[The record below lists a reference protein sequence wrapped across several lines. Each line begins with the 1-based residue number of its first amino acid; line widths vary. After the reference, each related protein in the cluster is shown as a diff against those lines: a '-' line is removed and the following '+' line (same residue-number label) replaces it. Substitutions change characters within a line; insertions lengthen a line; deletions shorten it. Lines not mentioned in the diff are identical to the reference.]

1 MDAVVVDTN
10 VILVAKG
17 MADQAS
23 PTCIQTCIE
32 RLDRIV
38 EGHERVVIDDNWEI
52 LGEYSDY
59 EDDASTTTARTG
71 WGFLEW
77 LMRNHENPEQCLKVH
92 ITPSVDGVGF
102 EEFPT
107 APELSEFDPADKKFI
122 AVAVVY
128 ENVHRQKVPI
138 LQAVDSNWYG
148 FREAFARNGLLIDF
162 ICEENIRLLYE
173 RRSERRAKN

>member
-17 MADQAS
+17 MAAQAS
-23 PTCIQTCIE
+23 PACVLTCIE
-32 RLDRIV
+32 RLERIV
-38 EGHERVVIDDNWEI
+38 EGPERVVIDDNWEI
-52 LGEYSDY
+52 FGEYLDY
-59 EDDASTTTARTG
+59 EDDSTTAARTG

-77 LMRNHENPEQCLKVH
+77 LMRNRENPEQCVKVH
-92 ITPSVDGVGF
+92 ITPSVDGTGF

-107 APELSEFDPADKKFI
+107 DSALSEFDPGDKKFI

-128 ENVHRQKVPI
+128 ENEHRQKVPI

-148 FREAFARNGLLIDF
+148 FREAFARNELIIDF
-162 ICEENIRLLYE
+162 ICDANIRLLYE
-173 RRSERRAKN
+173 RRKERRAKN

>member
-10 VILVAKG
+10 VILVAKD
-17 MADQAS
+17 MAAQAS
-23 PTCIQTCIE
+23 PACVQTCIE
-32 RLDRIV
+32 RLARIV
-38 EGHERVVIDDNWEI
+38 EGPERVVIDDNWEI

-59 EDDASTTTARTG
+59 EEDGSTTAARTG

-77 LMRNHENPEQCLKVH
+77 LMRNHENQEQCVKVH
-92 ITPSVDGVGF
+92 ITPSVDGTGF

-107 APELSEFDPADKKFI
+107 DPALSGFDPADKKFI

-128 ENVHRQKVPI
+128 ENEHRQKVPI

-148 FREAFARNGLLIDF
+148 LREAFARNGLTIDF
-162 ICEENIRLLYE
+162 ICEANIRLLYE
-173 RRSERRAKN
+173 RRSERRARN

>member
-17 MADQAS
+17 MAAQAS
-23 PTCIQTCIE
+23 QACVQTCIE
-32 RLDRIV
+32 RLNRIV
-38 EGHERVVIDDNWEI
+38 EGSERVVIDDNWEI

-59 EDDASTTTARTG
+59 EEDGSTTAARTG

-77 LMRNHENPEQCLKVH
+77 LMRNHANQEQCVKVH
-92 ITPSVDGVGF
+92 ITPSVDGTGF

-107 APELSEFDPADKKFI
+107 DPGLSGFDPADKKFI

-128 ENVHRQKVPI
+128 ENEHRQKVPI

-148 FREAFARNGLLIDF
+148 LREAFARNGLTIDF
-162 ICEENIRLLYE
+162 ICEANIRLLYE
-173 RRSERRAKN
+173 RRSERRAKS

>member
-17 MADQAS
+17 MAAQAS
-23 PTCIQTCIE
+23 QACVQICIE

-38 EGHERVVIDDNWEI
+38 EGSERVVIDDNWEI

-59 EDDASTTTARTG
+59 EADSTTAARTG

-77 LMRNHENPEQCLKVH
+77 LMRNHANPEQCVKVH
-92 ITPSVDGVGF
+92 ITPSVDGTGF

-107 APELSEFDPADKKFI
+107 DPALSGFDPGDKKFI

-128 ENVHRQKVPI
+128 ENEHRHKVPI

-148 FREAFARNGLLIDF
+148 FRDAFAQNGLIIDF
-162 ICEENIRLLYE
+162 ICEADIRLLYE
-173 RRSERRAKN
+173 RRKERRARN

>member
-17 MADQAS
+17 MACQAS
-23 PTCIQTCIE
+23 QACVQTCIE

-38 EGHERVVIDDNWEI
+38 KGPERVVIDDNWEI

-59 EDDASTTTARTG
+59 EADSTTAARTG

-77 LMRNHENPEQCLKVH
+77 LMRNHENPKQCVKVH
-92 ITPSVDGVGF
+92 ITPSVDGTGF

-107 APELSEFDPADKKFI
+107 DPALSEFDPGDKKFI

-128 ENVHRQKVPI
+128 ENEHRQKVPI

-148 FREAFARNGLLIDF
+148 FREAFARNGLIIDF
-162 ICEENIRLLYE
+162 ICAENIRLLYQ
-173 RRSERRAKN
+173 RRGERRARN

>member
-23 PTCIQTCIE
+23 QACVLTCTE

-38 EGHERVVIDDNWEI
+38 EGSERVVIDDNWEI

-59 EDDASTTTARTG
+59 EADSTTAARTG

-77 LMRNHENPEQCLKVH
+77 LMRNYENPEQCVKVH
-92 ITPSVDGVGF
+92 ITPSVDGTGF

-107 APELSEFDPADKKFI
+107 DLALSGFDPGDKKFV

-128 ENVHRQKVPI
+128 ENEHHQKVPI

-148 FREAFARNGLLIDF
+148 FREAFAQNGLTIDF
-162 ICEENIRLLYE
+162 ICEANIRRLYE
-173 RRSERRAKN
+173 RRSERRARN

>member
-1 MDAVVVDTN
+1 MDAVIVDTN

-17 MADQAS
+17 MAAQAS
-23 PTCIQTCIE
+23 PACVLTCIE
-32 RLDRIV
+32 RLERIV
-38 EGHERVVIDDNWEI
+38 EGSERVVIDDNWEI
-52 LGEYSDY
+52 LAEYSDY
-59 EDDASTTTARTG
+59 EDDSTTAARTG

-77 LMRNHENPEQCLKVH
+77 FMRNRENPAQCVQVH
-92 ITPSVDGVGF
+92 ITPSEDGIGF

-107 APELSEFDPADKKFI
+107 DPALSDFDPSDKKFI

-148 FREAFARNGLLIDF
+148 FR
-162 ICEENIRLLYE
+162 
-173 RRSERRAKN
+173 

>member
-17 MADQAS
+17 MAAQAS
-23 PTCIQTCIE
+23 QACVLTCIE

-38 EGHERVVIDDNWEI
+38 DGPERVVIDDNWKI

-59 EDDASTTTARTG
+59 EADSTTAARTG

-77 LMRNHENPEQCLKVH
+77 LMRNHENPEQCMKVP
-92 ITPSVDGVGF
+92 ITPSVDGTGF

-107 APELSEFDPADKKFI
+107 DPALGGFDPADKKFI
-122 AVAVVY
+122 DVAVVY
-128 ENVHRQKVPI
+128 ENEHRQKVPI
-138 LQAVDSNWYG
+138 LQAVDSKWYG
-148 FREAFARNGLLIDF
+148 FREAFARNGLIIDF
-162 ICEENIRLLYE
+162 ICEANIRLLYE
-173 RRSERRAKN
+173 RRKERRAKN

>member
-23 PTCIQTCIE
+23 QTCVQTCTA

-38 EGHERVVIDDNWEI
+38 EGPERVVIDDNWEI
-52 LGEYSDY
+52 LGEYLDY
-59 EDDASTTTARTG
+59 EDDSTTAARTG

-77 LMRNHENPEQCLKVH
+77 LMRNHENPEQCMKVH
-92 ITPSVDGVGF
+92 ITPSVDGTGF

-107 APELSEFDPADKKFI
+107 DPALSGFDPGDKKFI
-122 AVAVVY
+122 AVAGVY

-148 FREAFARNGLLIDF
+148 FREAFARNGLIIDF
-162 ICEENIRLLYE
+162 ICEADIRRLYE
-173 RRSERRAKN
+173 RRKERRAKN

>member
-1 MDAVVVDTN
+1 MDAVIVDTN

-17 MADQAS
+17 MAAQAS
-23 PTCIQTCIE
+23 PACVLTCIE
-32 RLDRIV
+32 RLERIV
-38 EGHERVVIDDNWEI
+38 EGSERVVIDDNWEI
-52 LGEYSDY
+52 LAEYSDY
-59 EDDASTTTARTG
+59 EDDSTTAARTG

-77 LMRNHENPEQCLKVH
+77 FLRNHENPAQCVKVH
-92 ITPSVDGVGF
+92 ITPSADGTGF

-107 APELSEFDPADKKFI
+107 DPALSDFDPSDKKFI

-148 FREAFARNGLLIDF
+148 FREAFAQNGLTIDF

-173 RRSERRAKN
+173 RRSERRAKS

>member
-17 MADQAS
+17 MADQAL

-38 EGHERVVIDDNWEI
+38 EGPEKVVIDDNWEI

-59 EDDASTTTARTG
+59 EDDVSTTAARTG

-107 APELSEFDPADKKFI
+107 APELSEFDLADKKFI

-128 ENVHRQKVPI
+128 ENAHRQKVPI

-148 FREAFARNGLLIDF
+148 FREAFAQNGLTIDF
-162 ICEENIRLLYE
+162 ICEENIRLLCE
-173 RRSERRAKN
+173 RRSERRARN

>member
-17 MADQAS
+17 MADQAW
-23 PTCIQTCIE
+23 PACVHTCIE

-38 EGHERVVIDDNWEI
+38 EGSERVVIDDNWEI

-59 EDDASTTTARTG
+59 EEDGSTTAARTG

-77 LMRNHENPEQCLKVH
+77 LMRNHENPEQCVKVH
-92 ITPSVDGVGF
+92 ITPLTDGTGF

-107 APELSEFDPADKKFI
+107 DPALSGFDPADKKFI

-128 ENVHRQKVPI
+128 EDVHRQKVPV

-148 FREAFARNGLLIDF
+148 FREAFSRNGLTIDF
-162 ICEENIRLLYE
+162 VCEDNLRLLYE
-173 RRSERRAKN
+173 RRGERRAKN

>member
-38 EGHERVVIDDNWEI
+38 EGPERVVIDDNREI
-52 LGEYSDY
+52 LGEYLNY
-59 EDDASTTTARTG
+59 EDGSTTAARAG

-77 LMRNHENPEQCLKVH
+77 FMRNHENPEQCLKVH

-148 FREAFARNGLLIDF
+148 LREAFARNGLTIDF

-173 RRSERRAKN
+173 RCSERRARN

>member
-17 MADQAS
+17 MAAQAS
-23 PTCIQTCIE
+23 PACVLTCIE

-38 EGHERVVIDDNWEI
+38 EGSERVVIDDNWEI

-59 EDDASTTTARTG
+59 EADSTTVARTG

-77 LMRNHENPEQCLKVH
+77 LMRNHENTEQCMKVH
-92 ITPSVDGVGF
+92 ITPSVDGTGF

-107 APELSEFDPADKKFI
+107 DPALNGFDPADKKFI

-128 ENVHRQKVPI
+128 ENEHRQKVPI

-148 FREAFARNGLLIDF
+148 FREAFAQNELIIDF
-162 ICEENIRLLYE
+162 ICEANIRRLYE
-173 RRSERRAKN
+173 RRKERRAKN

>member
-10 VILVAKG
+10 VILVAKD

-23 PTCIQTCIE
+23 QTCIQTCIA

-38 EGHERVVIDDNWEI
+38 EGPERVVIDDNWEI

-59 EDDASTTTARTG
+59 EADSTTAARTG

-77 LMRNHENPEQCLKVH
+77 LMRNHENPEQCMKVP
-92 ITPSVDGVGF
+92 ITPSVDGTGF

-107 APELSEFDPADKKFI
+107 DPALSGFDPGDKKFI

-148 FREAFARNGLLIDF
+148 FREAFAQNGLIIDF
-162 ICEENIRLLYE
+162 ICEANIRRLYE
-173 RRSERRAKN
+173 RRKERRAKN